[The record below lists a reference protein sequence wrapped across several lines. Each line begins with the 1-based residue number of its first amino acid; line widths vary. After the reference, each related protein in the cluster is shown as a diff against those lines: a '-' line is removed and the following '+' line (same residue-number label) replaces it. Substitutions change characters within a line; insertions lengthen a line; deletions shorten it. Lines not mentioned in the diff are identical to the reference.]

1 MALTIQFKNNATGT
15 LSAGIV
21 AADTTFILT
30 AGHGAYFP
38 TLTGGQY
45 FYGTL
50 KDSGGN
56 LEIVKVTARS
66 TDTLTVVRAQ
76 ESTTAQATNAGGDT
90 FELRPTA
97 AGLNAIHTET
107 LASAVASDGSTV
119 MTGSLQLGAAL
130 GVIFEGTTADAYETT
145 LVAGEPTSSDKTVT
159 LPNATDTLVGKAT
172 TDTLTNKRITLRRST
187 EASSATPTINTDNVD
202 LHDITALATAMTS
215 LTSNLTGTPTIGD
228 VLIVRITDDGT
239 ARALTFGTSF
249 ASSDNVT
256 LPTTTAG
263 STSKT
268 LTLGFMWDTTPAT
281 DVWRLVGKA

>member
-38 TLTGGQY
+38 TLAGGQY

-119 MTGSLQLGAAL
+119 MTGSLQLGATF
-130 GVIFEGTTADAYETT
+130 GVVFEGTTADAHEST
-145 LVAGEPTSSDKTVT
+145 LVAGEPTADVTVT
-159 LPNATDTLVGKAT
+159 MPTTTTTLAGLAVAETFTAPQRGAITTDNDGSFDESVGNNFKCTPTATFALTFTNHTSGHVGNVILVNTGGYAVTAAAT
-172 TDTLTNKRITLRRST
+172 TKIATATLTAIST
-187 EASSATPTINTDNVD
+187 A
-202 LHDITALATAMTS
+202 
-215 LTSNLTGTPTIGD
+215 GTYLLGY
-228 VLIVRITDDGT
+228 VDDGT
-239 ARALTFGTSF
+239 NAYVTASGAL
-249 ASSDNVT
+249 V
-256 LPTTTAG
+256 
-263 STSKT
+263 
-268 LTLGFMWDTTPAT
+268 
-281 DVWRLVGKA
+281 